1 LGNPLPIGWVN
12 GEDATLQLIEFVE
25 RIVVSY
31 GLYDIFRGSQE
42 AVLVE
47 NDNP

>member
-1 LGNPLPIGWVN
+1 VSRI
-12 GEDATLQLIEFVE
+12 AA

-31 GLYDIFRGSQE
+31 GLADIFQGYGN